1 VMRVDRWSAWE
12 IETASSMRGLELY
25 TSTDAIIGLIASSL
39 LVDYALSSSPFCTEL
54 AGQVHIYMEPLLSI
68 GRLD

>member
-1 VMRVDRWSAWE
+1 MMRVDRWSAWE

-25 TSTDAIIGLIASSL
+25 TSTEAIIGLIASSL

-54 AGQVHIYMEPLLSI
+54 AGQVHIWSLCFPSV
-68 GRLD
+68 G